1 MGINIGFNTLTAG
14 GLLLATILLVL
25 TAILFVSA
33 ASKVQNLPEYDA
45 SSKLKNGYKSIQTA
59 YILTFVAAGI
69 CLILAFVYG
78 GHEIWWGPS
87 EWVHT
92 VIFLAIIALIIIANI
107 YAYVVLN
114 DLYVP
119 QLPDRN
125 GSDSFLWAG
134 LWISVLAF
142 FMIMMIGSGRF
153 GYNVVRDT
161 VQDRF
166 DDFKTKIEETHMH
179 ITGKGKTKEENTM
192 SLPTELQSVRQGSV
206 QTPKSSSLMGLPPPS
221 IGGQCA
227 RSRPVVVHTP
237 VGPVPPSKTTT
248 PLGPPVKTTYTTVT
262 QSQPVVNTVT
272 QTMARTESAA
282 SNFL

>member
-14 GLLLATILLVL
+14 SLLLATILLVL

-33 ASKVQNLPEYDA
+33 ASKVKNLPEYAA

-87 EWVHT
+87 EWIHT
-92 VIFLAIIALIIIANI
+92 VIFLAIIVLIIIADI

-134 LWISVLAF
+134 LWISVLAL

-179 ITGKGKTKEENTM
+179 ITGKGKPTEENLV
-192 SLPTELQSVRQGSV
+192 SLPTDLQSANQAPV
-206 QTPKSSSLMGLPPPS
+206 QTSKSSGTMRPPPPM
-221 IGGQCA
+221 GGQCP
-227 RSRPVVVHTP
+227 RPRPVVVHTP
-237 VGPVPPSKTTT
+237 VGPVPPSRTVTS
-248 PLGPPVKTTYTTVT
+248 LGPPVKTTYTTVT

-272 QTMARTESAA
+272 RTMARTDSAA